1 MFTKM
6 IKLNIEIN
14 IELIVENKYGK
25 LFKTSEGYHI
35 NGNKTAFIRNLKKD
49 LNSDDI
55 LAQICANN
63 ALYLIKHYPEI

>member
-1 MFTKM
+1 MAT
-6 IKLNIEIN
+6 LHIEIN
-14 IELIVENKYGK
+14 IELIAENKYGK

-35 NGNKTAFIRNLKKD
+35 NGNRAAFIRNLKKD
-49 LNSDDI
+49 LNSEDI

>member
-1 MFTKM
+1 M
-6 IKLNIEIN
+6 IKLNIEIE
-14 IELIVENKYGK
+14 IRVELIAENKYGK

-35 NGNKTAFIRNLKKD
+35 NGNKTAFINHLKKD
-49 LNSDDI
+49 LSSDDI